1 MKPVQHHEL
10 SLTWAIPCLNEEIAV
25 GDVVRRIRKSCPQAR
40 VIVFDNGSTDRTAE
54 VAAAAGAEVRRESR
68 RGKGHVVRRIFRD
81 CDSDIV
87 IMIDGDNTN
96 EVEAW
101 EKLVNPVVAGR
112 ADMVMGCRLDR
123 ADAGAFRSMHHAGNL
138 ILSAIMR
145 GFFDLPVRD
154 VLTGYRAF
162 SRRMYKSMPVQSG
175 GFEVETEMTLK
186 AVEMKWPVE
195 EVQTRYANRPPGS
208 KSKLRTFHDGFII
221 AFMIFRLLKDSK
233 PFTFFGAIAAGLV
246 LGAVVAWNSG
256 SGIGASFLTV
266 SGLLCATTGV
276 ILNSVSQRAKEVML
290 ILAMRE

>member
-1 MKPVQHHEL
+1 MNQGQSREMSV
-10 SLTWAIPCLNEEIAV
+10 TWAIPCLNEEIAV
-25 GDVVRRIRKSCPQAR
+25 GDVVRRILKSCPGAR
-40 VIVFDNGSTDRTAE
+40 VVVFDNGSTDRTAE
-54 VAAAAGAEVRRESR
+54 VARAAGAEVRREAR

-81 CDSDIV
+81 CDSDVV

-101 EKLVNPVVAGR
+101 EKLVNPIVSGH
-112 ADMVMGCRLDR
+112 ADMVMGCRLDQ

-138 ILSAIMR
+138 VLSAIMR
-145 GFFDLPVRD
+145 GFFNLPVRD

-162 SRRMYKSMPVQSG
+162 SRKMYKSMPVQSG
-175 GFEVETEMTLK
+175 GFEVETEITLK
-186 AVEMKWPVE
+186 AIEMKWPVE

-246 LGAVVAWNSG
+246 LGAIAAWNSG
-256 SGIGASFLTV
+256 SGITASFLTV
-266 SGLLCATTGV
+266 SALLCGTTGV
-276 ILNSVSQRAKEVML
+276 ILNAVSQRAKEVML
-290 ILAMRE
+290 IMAMRE